1 MIRLHLAR
9 RRWLAVVAILAI
21 SLGMT
26 ACSSGSSA
34 SSSSGGSSSGKLKSI
49 LFVNP
54 LPNYPAWHQGDVC
67 MAAEAKKLGIPYSST
82 GPTGG
87 SIDTPYM
94 LARIQQGIADKV
106 GAIITFPVSGTEF
119 QPVLEQARK
128 AGILVATLFGGGSTT
143 AQNFD
148 AGVNYEQAAAAGA
161 AAVASR
167 PGHQYVGIIVATP
180 TPPSTTWSGGFEAA
194 AKKYPNVTVV
204 TVQYDQ
210 GNATSDVDIA
220 AQMLIAHPNINIIAT
235 NEGAATPGVTSA
247 IKAAKKVGQVFLLA
261 NNAANGGIAAV
272 QNGTAYATMLEDG
285 CGGVTQVIDDLA
297 AVASG
302 KTVPAEI
309 NIPLKFV
316 TKSDYEPYVK
326 EGWA

>member
-1 MIRLHLAR
+1 MIRLRLTR
-9 RRWLAVVAILAI
+9 RRWLAVGAILAI
-21 SLGMT
+21 SIGTT
-26 ACSSGSSA
+26 ACSSA
-34 SSSSGGSSSGKLKSI
+34 SSTSSSTGTSSGKLKSI

-54 LPNYPAWHQGDVC
+54 LPNYPGWHLGDVC

-106 GAIITFPVSGTEF
+106 GAIITFPVSGPEF

-128 AGILVATLFGGGSTT
+128 AGILVATLYGGGSTT

-148 AGVNYEQAAAAGA
+148 AGVSYEQAAAAGA
-161 AAVASR
+161 AAVAAR
-167 PGHQYVGIIVATP
+167 PGKQYVGIIVATP
-180 TPPSTTWSGGFEAA
+180 TPPSTTWSDGFETA
-194 AKKYPNVTVV
+194 AKNYPNVTVV

-210 GNATSDVDIA
+210 GNATNDVDIA
-220 AQMLIAHPNINIIAT
+220 AEMLIAHPNINIIAT

-247 IKAAKKVGQVFLLA
+247 IREAKKVGKVFLLA

-272 QNGTAYATMLEDG
+272 QNGTAYATMLADG
-285 CGGVTQVIDDLA
+285 CGGVKKVIDDLEA
-297 AVASG
+297 LHDG
-302 KTVPAEI
+302 QTVPSEI
-309 NIPLKFV
+309 DIPLKFV
-316 TKSDYEPYVK
+316 TKSDYEPYVQQ
-326 EGWA
+326 GWA

>member
-1 MIRLHLAR
+1 MIRLRSAR
-9 RRWLAVVAILAI
+9 RRWLAAGAILAI
-21 SLGMT
+21 SIGMT
-26 ACSSGSSA
+26 ACSSGSS
-34 SSSSGGSSSGKLKSI
+34 SGSSSTGKLKSI

-54 LPNYPAWHQGDVC
+54 LPNYPGWHLADVC
-67 MAAEAKKLGIPYSST
+67 MSAESKKLGIPYSSA

-87 SIDTPYM
+87 SIDTTYM

-106 GAIITFPVSGTEF
+106 GAIITFPVSGNEF

-128 AGILVATLFGGGSTT
+128 AGILVATLYGGGSTT

-148 AGVNYEQAAAAGA
+148 AGVDYAQAAAAGA
-161 AAVASR
+161 AAVAAR
-167 PGHQYVGIIVATP
+167 PGKQYVGIIVATP

-194 AKKYPNVTVV
+194 AKKYPNVSVV

-210 GNATSDVDIA
+210 GNATNDVDIA

-247 IKAAKKVGQVFLLA
+247 IRAAKKVGKVFLLA
-261 NNAANGGIAAV
+261 NNAANGGIQAV

-285 CGGVTQVIDDLA
+285 CGGVKQVIENLA
-297 AVASG
+297 AVHGG
-302 KTVPAEI
+302 KKVPSEI
-309 NIPLKFV
+309 DVPLKFV

-326 EGWA
+326 KGWA

>member
-1 MIRLHLAR
+1 MIGSRLAR
-9 RRWLAVVAILAI
+9 RRWLAAAAALAI
-21 SLGMT
+21 SMGMA
-26 ACSSGSSA
+26 ACSSGSGGNSN
-34 SSSSGGSSSGKLKSI
+34 SSSSTGKLKSI

-54 LPNYPAWHQGDVC
+54 LPNYPGWHLGDVC
-67 MAAEAKKLGIPYSST
+67 MAAEAKKLGIPYSSA

-119 QPVLEQARK
+119 QPVLQQARK
-128 AGILVATLFGGGSTT
+128 AGILVATLYGGGSTT

-148 AGVNYEQAAAAGA
+148 AGVNYGQAAAAGA
-161 AAVASR
+161 ASVAAR

-210 GNATSDVDIA
+210 GNATNDVDIA

-247 IKAAKKVGQVFLLA
+247 IRAAHKVSKVFLLA
-261 NNAANGGIAAV
+261 NNAANGGIQAV
-272 QNGTAYATMLEDG
+272 QNGTAYATMLADG
-285 CGGVTQVIDDLA
+285 CGGVKQVIVNLA
-297 AVASG
+297 AVAAG
-302 KTVPAEI
+302 KKVPAELSV
-309 NIPLKFV
+309 PLKFV
-316 TKSDYEPYVK
+316 TKSDYAPYVK
-326 EGWA
+326 KGWA